1 MALLSC
7 RISVIAGKPSPGFRL
22 RSPARSGESSV
33 GFSSE
38 SGRRNPRLSSFPAP
52 SAAQWDERRG
62 ETPGEGR
69 GKKQKPPKRKPEE
82 DKRKGLGDLVAGVG
96 GLVEVPEN
104 LDDVIEKVEVSTS
117 EIIDELRELAEEA
130 VTEASGIP
138 DEWGERAEPE
148 AEPPAEPDLPR
159 DDDEWGRD
167 PGNGASPALPD
178 EDVLGDLKRCLVDSL
193 YGTEYGLKASSEV
206 RGEVLD
212 LVNQLEIKN
221 PTPAPMEALKLLDGN
236 WILLYTAFSELLPLI
251 AIGSVPLLK
260 VKRISQEIDT
270 QSLTIK
276 NSTTISSPFASFSF
290 SASASFEVQTPSRI
304 QVQFREGSFDP
315 PEISQTVDLPESTEV
330 FGRSVDLLPLRQTL
344 GPLQEA
350 AAAVARAVSGQPP
363 FKVPIPGERTQSWL
377 LTTFL
382 DEDLRIS
389 RGDGGLFVLVREG
402 SPLLDLL

>member
-178 EDVLGDLKRCLVDSL
+178 ED
-193 YGTEYGLKASSEV
+193 YGLKASSEV

-350 AAAVARAVSGQPP
+350 AAAVARAVS
-363 FKVPIPGERTQSWL
+363 EDQSWL